1 MTLSLHTIKPN
12 KGSHHRRKRL
22 GRGLGSGHGAYSTRG
37 IKGQRARQGGRKGLV
52 QFGVKHFVTRLP
64 KVRGFKS
71 EYDKMQIV
79 YVADLAVFSAGVK
92 VNAKLL
98 KKHDLIDKANLAV
111 KLIGQG
117 KAPAN
122 LTVMV
127 QAASKGAVKAVESA
141 GGKVELVS

>member
-1 MTLSLHTIKPN
+1 MSLSLHTIKPS

-22 GRGLGSGHGAYSTRG
+22 GRGLASGHGAYSTRG

-64 KVRGFKS
+64 KTRGFKS
-71 EYDKMQIV
+71 DQVKGQVV
-79 YVADLAVFSAGVK
+79 YVEKLGIFPAGTQ

-98 KKHDLIDKANLAV
+98 KRNGLIANTKQAI

-117 KAPAN
+117 RVPAN
-122 LTVMV
+122 ITIKV
-127 QAASKGAVKAVESA
+127 QSASAGAIRAIEKA
-141 GGKVELVS
+141 GGKVEIGE